1 MQEKLVPLAHAVET
15 FRLLHQE
22 ITGSQIMVYLTVA
35 MSHPESIPMQDIGK
49 RLTMP
54 QSTLSRIIS
63 SLSKYDR
70 NHEEGLN
77 LVLAYENPMERR
89 SKLVQLTP
97 SGVVLLRQLSTLF

>member
-1 MQEKLVPLAHAVET
+1 MHEKMIQLAEAVET

-22 ITGSQIMVYLTVA
+22 ISGSQIMVYLTVA
-35 MSHPESIPMQDIGK
+35 MSHPEAVAMQDIGK

-54 QSTLSRIIS
+54 QSTLSRIVS
-63 SLSKYDR
+63 SLSRYDR
-70 NHEEGLN
+70 NKKQGLN

-97 SGVVLLRQLSTLF
+97 SGVVLLRQLSTIL